1 MKHLS
6 ILFFLLIVTVFS
18 ACQAPNNN
26 HQQSSSTWKIVYRN
40 DKYGNTVSGN
50 KTDLLNAARLG
61 YPIRIGFGG
70 RRTSDT
76 TKSVEHLA
84 DATFLTITNGNDLFA
99 QIAPIIGQNPNLDS
113 DSLGVVFRE
122 NLSWTIV
129 VGTTGF
135 SDRLMIDRFQDKV
148 VGHRTRPTEV
158 SWFVNLPTAEWDIE
172 GRTNYLYSNSE

>member
-6 ILFFLLIVTVFS
+6 ILSFLLIATVFS
-18 ACQAPNNN
+18 ACQAPNSN
-26 HQQSSSTWKIVYRN
+26 QQSSSAWKLMYRN
-40 DKYGNTVSGN
+40 DKDGNTVSGN
-50 KTDLLNAARLG
+50 KTDLLNAARMG

-70 RRTSDT
+70 RRASDT

-84 DATFLTITNGNDLFA
+84 DATFLTIINGNELFA

-122 NLSWTIV
+122 NLSWTIA

-135 SDRLMIDRFQDKV
+135 SDRLMIDRFQDTV

-158 SWFVNLPTAEWDIE
+158 SWFVNLPSAEWEIE
-172 GRTNYLYSNSE
+172 GGANYLYGNIE